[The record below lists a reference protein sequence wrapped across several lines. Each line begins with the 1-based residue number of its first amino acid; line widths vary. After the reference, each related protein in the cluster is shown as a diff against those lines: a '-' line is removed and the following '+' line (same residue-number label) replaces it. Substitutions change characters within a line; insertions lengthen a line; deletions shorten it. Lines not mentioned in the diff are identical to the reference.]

1 MNVNIQKFLEQ
12 DINKQIE
19 KACSWGLRLHF
30 LACDLRTFANAVGTK
45 DLDQLSTYHWFN
57 HHFAGGSPAGDGY
70 RTASNENYNNLGY
83 CIRETQSNVLN
94 TTEKKGNLGA
104 DLVTGYAL
112 SQMLTSG
119 ISGLTTD
126 HFHTK
131 EGGFHCEHN
140 FQVNHIK
147 KLLLEKILTNN
158 KIDSKSLVRF
168 VIDHS
173 LVVTVHNSERKDGGN
188 NRNEN
193 IAPFWRYA
201 NVGANV
207 LQYTDDGFEEVT
219 NNTIQEINSTR
230 WNRNKYFKQFRTAFE
245 NITPETIDQYKQS
258 VYNSTYMK
266 EPCSSTTP
274 VLNDENLA
282 ILVRNEPTE
291 IANAFYPDKFKD
303 RWKKGK

>member
-1 MNVNIQKFLEQ
+1 MNIQKFLDQSIE
-12 DINKQIE
+12 KQIE
-19 KACSWGLRLHF
+19 KACVWGWRLHF
-30 LACDLRTFANAVGTK
+30 LASDLRTFANVVGTK
-45 DLDQLSTYHWFN
+45 DLDKLAEYHWFN
-57 HHFAGGSPAGDGY
+57 HHFAGGSPAGEGY

-104 DLVTGYAL
+104 DLVTGFAL
-112 SQMLTSG
+112 GQMMILG
-119 ISGLTTD
+119 MPGLTTD
-126 HFHTK
+126 NFHTK

-158 KIDSKSLVRF
+158 KIDPKSLVRF

-173 LVVTVHNSERKDGGN
+173 LVVTVHNSERKDGGTNTN
-188 NRNEN
+188 NN

-207 LQYTDDGFEEVT
+207 LQYTDDGFEDVT
-219 NNTIQEINSTR
+219 NCTINEINSNR
-230 WNRNKYFKQFRTAFE
+230 WNRNKYFKEFRNSFE
-245 NITPETIDQYKQS
+245 NIAQDTIDQFRDD
-258 VYNSTYMK
+258 VYNSTYFK
-266 EPCSSTTP
+266 DPCSSTSP
-274 VLNDENLA
+274 VLDEKNLK
-282 ILVRNEPTE
+282 ILVNNDPTA
-291 IANAFYPDKFKD
+291 IAQAFYPDKFKD

>member
-1 MNVNIQKFLEQ
+1 MNIQKFLDQ
-12 DINKQIE
+12 DISQQIE
-19 KACSWGLRLHF
+19 KACIWGWRLHF
-30 LACDLRTFANAVGTK
+30 LANDLRTFANEVGTK
-45 DLDQLSTYHWFN
+45 DIEQLSEYHWFN

-112 SQMLTSG
+112 SQMLCQG
-119 ISGLTTD
+119 MSGLTTD
-126 HFHTK
+126 QFHTK

-147 KLLLEKILTNN
+147 KLALQKILTNN
-158 KIDSKSLVRF
+158 KIDPKSLVRF
-168 VIDHS
+168 VMDLS
-173 LVVTVHNSERKDGGN
+173 LVVTVHNSERKDGGSN
-188 NRNEN
+188 TNKN

-207 LQYTDDGFEEVT
+207 LQYTDDGFEDVT
-219 NNTIQEINSTR
+219 NCTINEINSNR
-230 WNRNKYFKQFRTAFE
+230 WNRNKYFKEFRNSFE
-245 NITPETIDQYKQS
+245 SIAQDTIDQYRS
-258 VYNSTYMK
+258 DVYNKTYMK
-266 EPCSSTTP
+266 EPWSSTSP
-274 VLNDENLA
+274 VMDEKNLK
-282 ILVRNEPTE
+282 ILVGNDPTA
-291 IANAFYPDKFKD
+291 IAKAFYPDKFKD